1 MKPLGRSRSGRTYA
15 PALGPSR
22 SPERFHFF
30 FHEDLWN
37 HLWFQA
43 IKTRETTK
51 SDQKSTNPCHK
62 KKKRVFYLKPN
73 NFLVLIITLIFNI
86 YSRVIKTCMA
96 CDECSSFAILIFST
110 ILLCGITAGTI
121 TEREVCCFLW
131 RCQYRCIK
139 RSKYMNK
146 YIMAR
151 TTCPNHIV
159 YSLNIFD
166 LTRCLGPSHWYFK
179 KYLWFCPM
187 HVANHIIYR

>member
-1 MKPLGRSRSGRTYA
+1 MRSAQTAA
-15 PALGPSR
+15 PALKSIR
-22 SPERFHFF
+22 SHERFQYFF
-30 FHEDLWN
+30 LPSFMKPPMVSSNKNAWN
-37 HLWFQA
+37 H
-43 IKTRETTK
+43 
-51 SDQKSTNPCHK
+51 QKWPKINESMSQK
-62 KKKRVFYLKPN
+62 KMRCFYLKPN

-86 YSRVIKTCMA
+86 YSRLNKTCMA

-159 YSLNIFD
+159 YSLNILD
-166 LTRCLGPSHWYFK
+166 LTHCLGHSHWYFK
-179 KYLWFCPM
+179 IYFRFCPM